1 MSQLFAKI
9 RVREHMNKYRKLL
22 YIDKLIY
29 PTSKE
34 LIQNSSIYNPQTL
47 LEDGEWYYI
56 EDFSNSQYTIDIISG
71 SFETVDFDTFLEKDF
86 DKIDYIFAQ
95 EQDELYF
102 QKINK
107 TQLIKKR
114 KGLHLGDNLKYD
126 ENISIIT
133 INEIPDAIYVKE
145 TDTLYFQKL
154 TSITRIF
161 KGIEQL
167 YREATEEE
175 TINFLNEPFI
185 VLKNGFSSEKVK
197 KNNRKRIALAID
209 TLSHLKKTEQEQI
222 FSYIGDYC
230 PKLKNSND
238 SFEIENEEDLKMLLW
253 GIEQRFYTTPIKKE
267 KRVANS
273 IITLE

>member
-175 TINFLNEPFI
+175 TINFLI
-185 VLKNGFSSEKVK
+185 
-197 KNNRKRIALAID
+197 
-209 TLSHLKKTEQEQI
+209 
-222 FSYIGDYC
+222 
-230 PKLKNSND
+230 
-238 SFEIENEEDLKMLLW
+238 
-253 GIEQRFYTTPIKKE
+253 
-267 KRVANS
+267 
-273 IITLE
+273 